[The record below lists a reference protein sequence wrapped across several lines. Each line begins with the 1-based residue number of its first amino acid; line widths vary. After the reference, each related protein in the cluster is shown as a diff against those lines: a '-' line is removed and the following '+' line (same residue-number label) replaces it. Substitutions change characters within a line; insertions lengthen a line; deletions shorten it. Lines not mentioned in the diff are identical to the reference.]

1 MGHNPCTAQHG
12 VMNGA
17 SSEHASAPLRDSPD
31 TQAAPA
37 SSAAAAAAGVGGAAG
52 MQHCFSEEILDS
64 AVHFQVMDLGRQ
76 LYICVGTSAAQMGSL
91 CFASP
96 LGPTTGAFLSHLSLL
111 HVLHLLSIWF
121 RFGPQSNRQALV
133 NTTENWSF

>member
-1 MGHNPCTAQHG
+1 
-12 VMNGA
+12 MNGA

-37 SSAAAAAAGVGGAAG
+37 SSAAAAAAGVGGAG
-52 MQHCFSEEILDS
+52 MHHCFSEEILDS

-76 LYICVGTSAAQMGSL
+76 LYIWVGTSAAQMGSL

-96 LGPTTGAFLSHLSLL
+96 LGPTTGAFLYSCLPQLSLVR
-111 HVLHLLSIWF
+111 VLHLLSVWF
-121 RFGPQSNRQALV
+121 RFRPQFN
-133 NTTENWSF
+133 